1 MSMNEKPKTADA
13 IGIDLG
19 TTYSCAAGYING
31 AVEVIC
37 NVEGKSTTPSVVSFD
52 ENNNKLVGE
61 AALYKKTANPASVF
75 YDAKR
80 LIGRSFDD
88 EMIQKFINN
97 WPFKI
102 VRWDHNQK
110 KETAV
115 KAKDTVDNIKFK
127 LQNKKG
133 ETSHF
138 DPVQISAY
146 VLMYLKEAAEQK
158 LGKQVDKAVITV
170 PAHFKDSQRQST
182 KSAALIS
189 GFKEV
194 RLLNEPT
201 AAALAYGYKRSKDEI
216 AKQKDE
222 RILVFDLG
230 GGTFDVS
237 CLNFEPSSDQG
248 GLAETLATEGD
259 TFLGGRDFDNEIFV
273 YVLKTFCERNGVR
286 QSDITDKSKRRLR
299 IECEKAKRTL
309 SSTPNVTIEID
320 YFHNETDLS
329 IEMSRP
335 KFEQFC
341 SKYFKKCI
349 ERVEGLLMTLG
360 GTNPVYDS
368 EGFITNKKQGLITQE
383 KAKIHKCV
391 LVGGS
396 SRIPIIQ
403 KMLKDLFGDA
413 KVCSPV
419 HPDEAVAFGAAFQAA
434 LVMCPEVTNQSES
447 LLLMDTVP
455 LDIGC
460 ETAGGVFTVIIK
472 RNSTIPIKQEQT
484 FTTYADNQPSVTIN
498 IYEGTRPMVKDNTL
512 LGSFNL
518 DGIPPAPRGVPQIK
532 ITCDVDNSG
541 CLKVTARDV
550 NTSNSKELIITDMKG
565 KLSQEDIDRMIAE
578 AEKFREADEMTKK
591 KVEKKNEYDSTIFTL
606 KRTAT
611 EMKNEALQKAC
622 EEHEQWLANNPDAE
636 VEELSKRIE
645 MLHELMKSAAP
656 GAAAPGGVPPQGG
669 EPQSGE
675 GPSVEEVN

>member
-1 MSMNEKPKTADA
+1 MTQAKKTANA

-19 TTYSCAAGYING
+19 TTYSCVAGYING
-31 AVEVIC
+31 AIEVIH
-37 NVEGKSTTPSVVSFD
+37 NLEGKPTTPSVVSFD

-61 AALYKKTANPASVF
+61 AALYRKAANASCVF

-88 EMIQKFINN
+88 PVIQKFISN
-97 WPFKI
+97 WPFQI
-102 VRWDHNQK
+102 VRWDLAQK
-110 KETAV
+110 KETSVTAR
-115 KAKDTVDNIKFK
+115 DTVDNIKFK
-127 LQNKKG
+127 MINKNK
-133 ETSHF
+133 EISYF

-146 VLMYLKEAAEQK
+146 VLMSLKEAAEQK
-158 LGKQVDKAVITV
+158 LGMRIEKAVITV

-182 KSAALIS
+182 KSAALIA
-189 GFKEV
+189 GFKDI

-216 AKQKDE
+216 AKQSEE

-237 CLNFEPSSDQG
+237 CLSFEPSTSEG
-248 GLAETLATEGD
+248 GLAETHGTEGN
-259 TFLGGRDFDNEIFV
+259 TFLGGRDFDNEIFD
-273 YVLKTFCERNGVR
+273 YALKSFCEKNRVDPHVI
-286 QSDITDKSKRRLR
+286 SDGSKRRLR
-299 IECEKAKRTL
+299 VECEKAKRTL
-309 SSTPNVTIEID
+309 SSTTTVTIEID
-320 YFHNETDLS
+320 YFHQETDLVVE
-329 IEMSRP
+329 ISRP
-335 KFEQFC
+335 KFEQLC
-341 SKYFKKCI
+341 SKYFKQAI

-360 GTNPVYDS
+360 GTHPNYDAD
-368 EGFITNKKQGLITQE
+368 GFITNKKQNLITQE
-383 KAKIHKCV
+383 KEKIHRCI

-396 SRIPIIQ
+396 SRIPIVQ
-403 KMLKDLFGDA
+403 RMLRDLFGED
-413 KVCSPV
+413 KVSMPV

-460 ETAGGVFTVIIK
+460 ETAGGVFTTIIK
-472 RNSTIPIKQEQT
+472 RNSTIPIKQKQI

-498 IYEGTRPMVKDNTL
+498 IYEGTRPMVADNTL

-518 DGIPPAPRGVPQIK
+518 DGIPPAPRGVPQIE

-550 NTSNSKELIITDMKG
+550 NTSNSKELVITDMKG
-565 KLSQEDIDRMIAE
+565 KLSQDDIDRMIAE
-578 AEKFREADEMTKK
+578 AEKFAEADAKLRAR
-591 KVEKKNEYDSTIFTL
+591 VEKKNEYDSTIFTI
-606 KRTAT
+606 KKMAT
-611 EMKNEALQKAC
+611 DSKNDALLSAC
-622 EEHEQWLANNPDAE
+622 TEHEQWLANNPDADADT
-636 VEELSKRIE
+636 LAKRIQ
-645 MLHELMKSAAP
+645 MIQELMKQPGSAAP
-656 GAAAPGGVPPQGG
+656 RGAEAPAD
-669 EPQSGE
+669 

>member
-1 MSMNEKPKTADA
+1 M
-13 IGIDLG
+13 
-19 TTYSCAAGYING
+19 
-31 AVEVIC
+31 
-37 NVEGKSTTPSVVSFD
+37 VSFD
-52 ENNNKLVGE
+52 DNGSKLVGE
-61 AALYKKTANPASVF
+61 AALYKKTANPSSVF

-80 LIGRSFDD
+80 LIGRGFDD
-88 EMIQKFINN
+88 PVIQKFISN

-102 VRWDHNQK
+102 VRWDLNQK
-110 KETAV
+110 KETTV

-127 LQNKKG
+127 MTNKG
-133 ETSHF
+133 GQCSYF

-158 LGKQVDKAVITV
+158 LGRRVEKAVITV

-182 KSAALIS
+182 KSAALIA
-189 GFKEV
+189 GFKDV

-237 CLNFEPSSDQG
+237 CLNFEPSSEEG

-259 TFLGGRDFDNEIFV
+259 TFLGGRDFDNEIFD
-273 YVLKTFCERNGVR
+273 YTLRTFTERNRVD
-286 QSDITDKSKRRLR
+286 QNLISDKSKRRLR

-309 SSTPNVTIEID
+309 SSTTNVTIEID
-320 YFHNETDLS
+320 YFHNEIDLS
-329 IEMSRP
+329 VEISRP
-335 KFEQFC
+335 KFEQLC

-360 GTNPVYDS
+360 GTHPVYDS
-368 EGFITNKKQGLITQE
+368 DGLVTNKKNNLISQE

-396 SRIPIIQ
+396 SRIPLIQ
-403 KMLKDLFGDA
+403 KMLKDLFGES

-434 LVMCPEVTNQSES
+434 LVMCPDVTNQSES

-472 RNSTIPIKQEQT
+472 RNSTIPIKQKQI

-498 IYEGTRPMVKDNTL
+498 IYEGTRPMVADNTL

-518 DGIPPAPRGVPQIK
+518 DGIPPAPRGIPQIE

-550 NTSNSKELIITDMKG
+550 NTSNSKELVITDMKG
-565 KLSQEDIDRMIAE
+565 KLSQEDIDKMISE
-578 AEKFREADEMTKK
+578 AEKYAEADAKLK
-591 KVEKKNEYDSTIFTL
+591 SRVEKKNEYDSTIFSL
-606 KRTAT
+606 KKIANDN
-611 EMKNEALQKAC
+611 KNEALLNAC
-622 EEHEQWLANNPDAE
+622 KEHEQWLLNNPEAD
-636 VEELSKRIE
+636 EETLAKRIQMLQE
-645 MLHELMKSAAP
+645 MMKQQAP
-656 GAAAPGGVPPQGG
+656 GGVPPAGGVPPQGG
-669 EPQSGE
+669 D

>member
-1 MSMNEKPKTADA
+1 MSGAPRTADA

-19 TTYSCAAGYING
+19 TTYSCAAAYMNDG
-31 AVEVIC
+31 VEVIC
-37 NVEGKSTTPSVVSFD
+37 NIEGKVTTPSVVSFD
-52 ENNNKLVGE
+52 DNGNKLVGE
-61 AALYKKTANPASVF
+61 AALYKKTANPSSVF

-80 LIGRSFDD
+80 LIGRGFDD
-88 EMIQKFINN
+88 PVIQRFISN

-102 VRWDHNQK
+102 VRWDLSQK
-110 KETAV
+110 KETSV

-127 LQNKKG
+127 MVNKSG
-133 ETSHF
+133 ETSYF

-146 VLMYLKEAAEQK
+146 VLMYLKEASEQK
-158 LGKQVDKAVITV
+158 LGRRIEKAVITV

-182 KSAALIS
+182 KSAAMIA
-189 GFKEV
+189 GFKDI

-201 AAALAYGYKRSKDEI
+201 SAALAYGYKRSKDDI
-216 AKQKDE
+216 ARQRDE
-222 RILVFDLG
+222 RIVVFDLG

-237 CLNFEPSSDQG
+237 CLNFEPSTEQG

-259 TFLGGRDFDNEIFV
+259 TFLGGRDFDNEIFD
-273 YVLKTFCERNGVR
+273 YVLRMFTERNRIDPNLV
-286 QSDITDKSKRRLR
+286 SDKSKRRLR

-309 SSTPNVTIEID
+309 SSTPTVSIEID
-320 YFHNETDLS
+320 YFHNEIDLS
-329 IEMSRP
+329 VEISRP

-341 SKYFKKCI
+341 SRYFKKCI

-360 GTNPVYDS
+360 GTHPVYDS
-368 EGFITNKKQGLITQE
+368 EGFITNKKQNLVNQE
-383 KAKIHKCV
+383 KAKIHKCI

-396 SRIPIIQ
+396 SRIPMVQ
-403 KMLKDLFGDA
+403 KMLRDLFGES

-419 HPDEAVAFGAAFQAA
+419 HPDEAVAFGAAYQAA

-472 RNSTIPIKQEQT
+472 RNSTIPIKQKQT

-498 IYEGTRPMVKDNTL
+498 IYEGTRPMVADNTL

-518 DGIPPAPRGVPQIK
+518 DGIPPAPRGVPQIE

-550 NTSNSKELIITDMKG
+550 NTSNSKELVITDMKG
-565 KLSQEDIDRMIAE
+565 KLSQEDIDRMVAE
-578 AEKFREADEMTKK
+578 AEKYAEADAKLK
-591 KVEKKNEYDSTIFTL
+591 ARVEKKNEYDSMIFTV
-606 KRTAT
+606 KKMAT
-611 EMKNEALQKAC
+611 EGKNEALVGAC
-622 EEHEQWLANNPDAE
+622 KEHETWLANNPDAD
-636 VEELSKRIE
+636 VDVLNSRIQ
-645 MLHELMKSAAP
+645 MLQELMKQQP
-656 GAAAPGGVPPQGG
+656 GGAAPGGAPPTEGG
-669 EPQSGE
+669 APGGD

>member
-1 MSMNEKPKTADA
+1 MTSKEIDA

-19 TTYSCAAGYING
+19 TTYSCAAYFTKGG
-31 AVEVIC
+31 VEVVC
-37 NVEGKSTTPSVVSFD
+37 NKEGKPTTPSVVSFN
-52 ENNNKLVGE
+52 EEPGKKELVKLVGE
-61 AALYKKTANPASVF
+61 AALYKKTTNPASVF

-88 EMIQKFINN
+88 SMIQKFVSN

-102 VRWDHNQK
+102 VRWDLNQK
-110 KETAV
+110 KETSV
-115 KAKDTVDNIKFK
+115 KSKDTVDNIKFK
-127 LQNKKG
+127 FVHEDG
-133 ETSHF
+133 RVSFF

-146 VLMYLKEAAEQK
+146 VLMDMKEASEQS
-158 LGKQVDKAVITV
+158 LGKKIEKAVITV

-182 KSAALIS
+182 LSAARIA

-216 AKQKDE
+216 AKQRDE

-237 CLNFEPSSDQG
+237 CLNFEPSTDQG
-248 GLAETLATEGD
+248 GIAETLATEGD
-259 TFLGGRDFDNEIFV
+259 TFLGGRDFDNEIFD
-273 YVLKTFCERNGVR
+273 YVLKCFCEKNRA
-286 QSDITDKSKRRLR
+286 SISSISDKSKRRLR
-299 IECEKAKRTL
+299 IECERAKRIL
-309 SSTPNVTIEID
+309 SSTPRTTVEID
-320 YFHNETDLS
+320 YFHDGVELS
-329 IEMSRP
+329 VEISRTM
-335 KFEQFC
+335 FEQLC
-341 SKYFKKCI
+341 SKYFKRCI

-360 GTNPVYDS
+360 GTHPVYSSD
-368 EGFITNKKQGLITQE
+368 GFITNKKQSLINQE
-383 KAKIHKCV
+383 KAKIHKCI

-396 SRIPIIQ
+396 SRIPIVQ
-403 KMLKDLFGDA
+403 NMLKDLFGES

-434 LVMCPEVTNQSES
+434 LVMCPEATNQSES

-472 RNSTIPIKQEQT
+472 RNSTIPIKQKQS

-498 IYEGTRPMVKDNTL
+498 IYEGTRPMVADNTL

-518 DGIPPAPRGVPQIK
+518 DGILPAPRGTPHIE
-532 ITCDVDNSG
+532 ISCDVDNSG
-541 CLKVTARDV
+541 CLKVTARDT
-550 NTSNSKELIITDMKG
+550 NTSNSKELVITDLKG
-565 KLSQEDIDRMIAE
+565 KLSQDDIDRMIAE
-578 AEKFREADEMTKK
+578 AEKYRESDNKRRMRA
-591 KVEKKNEYDSTIFTL
+591 EKKSHYETEIFKIKTI
-606 KRTAT
+606 AT
-611 EMKNEALQKAC
+611 QSKNEALLSAC
-622 EEHEQWLANNPDAE
+622 SEHEKWLVNNPDPE
-636 VEELSKRIE
+636 VEDLEQRIKMLEELAKTSG
-645 MLHELMKSAAP
+645 SS
-656 GAAAPGGVPPQGG
+656 VPPQGCSDG
-669 EPQSGE
+669 SVGD

>member
-1 MSMNEKPKTADA
+1 MTSKEIDA

-19 TTYSCAAGYING
+19 TTYSCVAYFTKGG
-31 AVEVIC
+31 VEVAC
-37 NVEGKSTTPSVVSFD
+37 NKEGKPTTPSVVSFN
-52 ENNNKLVGE
+52 EEPGKKELVKLVGE
-61 AALYKKTANPASVF
+61 AALYKKTTNPASVF

-88 EMIQKFINN
+88 PVIQKFISN

-102 VRWDHNQK
+102 VRWDLNQK
-110 KETAV
+110 KETSV
-115 KAKDTVDNIKFK
+115 KSKDTVDNIKFK
-127 LQNKKG
+127 FVHEDGKV
-133 ETSHF
+133 SYF

-146 VLMYLKEAAEQK
+146 VLMEMKEAAEQS
-158 LGKQVDKAVITV
+158 LGKKIEKAVITV

-182 KSAALIS
+182 LSAARIA

-222 RILVFDLG
+222 RVLVYDLG

-237 CLNFEPSSDQG
+237 CLNFESCTDQG
-248 GLAETLATEGD
+248 GIAETLATEGD
-259 TFLGGRDFDNEIFV
+259 TFLGGRDFDNEIFD
-273 YVLKTFCERNGVR
+273 YVLKCFCEKNGV
-286 QSDITDKSKRRLR
+286 SINSISDKSKRRLR
-299 IECEKAKRTL
+299 IECERAKRIL
-309 SSTPNVTIEID
+309 SSTLRTTVEID
-320 YFHNETDLS
+320 YFHDGTELS
-329 IEMSRP
+329 VEVSRAM
-335 KFEQFC
+335 FEQLC
-341 SKYFKKCI
+341 SKYFKRCM

-360 GTNPVYDS
+360 GTHPVYNS
-368 EGFITNKKQGLITQE
+368 EGFITNKKQNLINQE
-383 KAKIHKCV
+383 KAKIHKCI

-396 SRIPIIQ
+396 SRIPIVQ
-403 KMLKDLFGDA
+403 NMLKDLFGES

-434 LVMCPEVTNQSES
+434 LVMCPEATNQSES

-472 RNSTIPIKQEQT
+472 RNSTIPIRQKQV

-498 IYEGTRPMVKDNTL
+498 IYEGTRPMVADNTL

-518 DGIPPAPRGVPQIK
+518 DGIPPAPRGVPQIE
-532 ITCDVDNSG
+532 ISCDVDNSG
-541 CLKVTARDV
+541 CLKVTACDL
-550 NTSNSKELIITDMKG
+550 NTRCSNSITITDLKG

-578 AEKFREADEMTKK
+578 ADKYRESDDKRRMRA
-591 KVEKKNEYDSTIFTL
+591 EKKNLYEAEIFKVKTI
-606 KRTAT
+606 AT
-611 EMKNEALQKAC
+611 QSKNETLLSAC
-622 EEHEQWLANNPDAE
+622 SEHERWLANNPDPE
-636 VEELSKRIE
+636 VEELDQRIK
-645 MLHELMKSAAP
+645 MLEELVKSS
-656 GAAAPGGVPPQGG
+656 GAGVPPQGCSDG
-669 EPQSGE
+669 PVGD